1 MKTADEFGY
10 PEVEKQAKT
19 PLKDAAA
26 VNGSMLHDGKF
37 GVVLRQPL
45 NPQIGYFSFDVFQ
58 QIHYSALLAILWNS
72 EVIQYENI

>member
-37 GVVLRQPL
+37 GVVLKQPGCL
-45 NPQIGYFSFDVFQ
+45 LRSVLAVEPSIIDRFVTYLRRIG
-58 QIHYSALLAILWNS
+58 
-72 EVIQYENI
+72 